1 MTDPAP
7 EPTAPADVPGPTIVL
22 TEVPLK
28 ALDVTRIT
36 GLHEGDEPAYRV
48 LVPADT
54 KRNVLVSVL
63 NHLSLFEMRE
73 ALEALKP
80 VNRKAAHT
88 DAEETLAESLRV
100 LRDAGVEVTGEI
112 TEDDPLPT
120 LRDRGRPDPGR
131 RGHHRHRTARG
142 AGHLPHRLGQRG
154 PRTARAC
161 RSCTSTRGLAPR
173 LSVATIAGAGSNL
186 AAHTRQAVNS
196 DAVSG
201 LVQAPE
207 QAWAASRIRNGSRGG
222 PAPAHLLSPG
232 SPREARDGRES
243 VPTAGGK
250 CRGERHDREPST
262 HPSAGVGGDGSGHHQ
277 GVPDRHRPAGQD
289 RRNDVRRTGCPRS
302 TSWSARVA
310 RTRSARPRPRP

>member
-7 EPTAPADVPGPTIVL
+7 ETPAPADVPGPTIVL

-36 GLHEGDEPAYRV
+36 GLHEGDEPTYRV

-120 LRDRGRPDPGR
+120 LQ
-131 RGHHRHRTARG
+131 TEVARIQ
-142 AGHLPHRLGQRG
+142 AAEVIIVTEPHAVQDTFHTDWASEARERLGVPVLHVYSG
-154 PRTARAC
+154 DW
-161 RSCTSTRGLAPR
+161 R
-173 LSVATIAGAGSNL
+173 LG
-186 AAHTRQAVNS
+186 
-196 DAVSG
+196 
-201 LVQAPE
+201 
-207 QAWAASRIRNGSRGG
+207 
-222 PAPAHLLSPG
+222 
-232 SPREARDGRES
+232 
-243 VPTAGGK
+243 
-250 CRGERHDREPST
+250 
-262 HPSAGVGGDGSGHHQ
+262 
-277 GVPDRHRPAGQD
+277 
-289 RRNDVRRTGCPRS
+289 
-302 TSWSARVA
+302 
-310 RTRSARPRPRP
+310 